1 MSTFSD
7 DFERPDGGLG
17 NNWVSDNQTATI
29 SGGKVQT
36 AIGSTWHNQNV
47 VATGRQEAIAV
58 LTMASPLVPA
68 TGPMLKSSG
77 ANRDFYTAYCTGTTA
92 SPLWVIRKATAAVL
106 TTLVSLG
113 GPAITSGSHT
123 VRFLYDG
130 GILSLWYDGY
140 FLGACSD
147 STWGN
152 NTGGGFYANSAQ
164 LILDSITILSDE
176 TVSLSVSPTA
186 IPNFG
191 SPTELT
197 FTGVGTS
204 WTAGTPGSPTLACSA
219 GSLSDQQV
227 LSTTSATATYT
238 PGNFLGTVTFTDP
251 STGATCTATVSSD
264 IALIPPDQL
273 CQFDEFFVALANR
286 SGHNS
291 SSDELITT
299 ATAMPSNPI
308 FPNGDTIWSFLVEWA
323 KAQHGSSAVT
333 PSQDGILNDILRY
346 LIDGQ
351 EITPGENVFSFAKSA
366 AADALAAHTSLDD
379 LRYPDDQTLAGVIE
393 SIKGADGPTLQE
405 LELQIGIAGQVEY
418 ADLLAAIAAV
428 KGDPL
433 ATINAAI
440 QQIFAIRT
448 AGNYDLQDVLDAI
461 AAIGPGGS
469 TDLTPVLHKLD
480 HIQPDEFNT
489 LSSLAS
495 AQAVELAAIV
505 ALAVAFAK
513 FITPAEFTVTS
524 ILDTIT
530 NGNQAIIDEIRKIK
544 APPHWPGHANVTFGA
559 PHDLA
564 TTTLVEGPMHGVLIE
579 ITATEPGT
587 SFMQYD
593 GVKAWRHV
601 GGLAF
606 YTDDGQMETYQALG
620 FATAVYVP
628 KTMSIAQGC
637 KLFKSHLPRGT
648 ITPWTISS

>member
-1 MSTFSD
+1 MTVFSD
-7 DFERPDGGLG
+7 DFERANGAPGNGWTDVRSTSAITGGAL
-17 NNWVSDNQTATI
+17 
-29 SGGKVQT
+29 
-36 AIGSTWHNQNV
+36 
-47 VATGRQEAIAV
+47 TGTNHFASLNTNTYDTTYRDAIAV
-58 LTMASPLVPA
+58 V
-68 TGPMLKSSG
+68 SG
-77 ANRDFYTAYCTGTTA
+77 TA
-92 SPLWVIRKATAAVL
+92 SGTVRPGVVQCMDVGNLTGLMLSITGSSRPYTLQLVNATLYSATQVATASLDVNLPPMYTLRLTWDNGHVVGSYNGTVYIELDTALYFNQRYAGVYGYSTTVVIQSFNCTMGAAATFAVSPNP
-106 TTLVSLG
+106 VG
-113 GPAITSGSHT
+113 N
-123 VRFLYDG
+123 Y
-130 GILSLWYDGY
+130 
-140 FLGACSD
+140 GAC
-147 STWGN
+147 
-152 NTGGGFYANSAQ
+152 
-164 LILDSITILSDE
+164 
-176 TVSLSVSPTA
+176 
-186 IPNFG
+186 
-191 SPTELT
+191 TELT
-197 FTGVGTS
+197 LSGTGTS
-204 WTAGTPGSPTLACSA
+204 WTAGTPGSPTFTVAN
-219 GSLSDQQV
+219 GTFSDQV
-227 LSTTSATATYT
+227 VSSATSATVTYC
-238 PGNFLGTVTFTDP
+238 PGNFLGTTTVTDP
-251 STGATCTATVSSD
+251 STGLTA
-264 IALIPPDQL
+264 ALIVTSDPAVVPPASE
-273 CQFDEFFVALANR
+273 CPFDEPFIELANR
-286 SGHNS
+286 SGHNG
-291 SSDELITT
+291 SSDELLTT
-299 ATAMPSNPI
+299 ATPAPTGSPFGSGATFIDFMI
-308 FPNGDTIWSFLVEWA
+308 EWA
-323 KAQHGSSAVT
+323 RAQHGSDAGTLPDQGVLPLLWDLINDRNEPGVGPWAA
-333 PSQDGILNDILRY
+333 PSGLPLAQHLDLLSTDMGNLTDERTTY
-346 LIDGQ
+346 LP
-351 EITPGENVFSFAKSA
+351 EVITA
-366 AADALAAHTSLDD
+366 
-379 LRYPDDQTLAGVIE
+379 
-393 SIKGADGPTLQE
+393 IKGGDGPNLEQ
-405 LELQIGIAGQVEY
+405 LELQIGIAGQAEY

-433 ATINAAI
+433 ATVNAAI

-448 AGNYDLQDVLDAI
+448 AANYDLQDVLDAI

-495 AQAVELAAIV
+495 AQAVEMAAIV